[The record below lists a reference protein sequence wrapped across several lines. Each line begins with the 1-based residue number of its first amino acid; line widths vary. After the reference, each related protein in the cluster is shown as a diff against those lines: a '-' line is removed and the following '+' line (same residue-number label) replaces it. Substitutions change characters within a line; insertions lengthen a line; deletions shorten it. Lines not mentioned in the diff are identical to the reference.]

1 MYKTRNTGM
10 GNGVRGTGR
19 MGNVI
24 FRGKSS
30 KIPGNVVT
38 HSGECPQT
46 FRGMLLNIQ
55 RNVAK
60 HSRERWMSSNIQG
73 NVFKHS
79 GECPQTFWGV
89 SPNIPANIAKHSREC
104 PQIFRGMSVLLK
116 EIRTEG
122 QFKISFCCFLCFVQ
136 IKRIRRQ
143 GSPRFSCVTPVVES
157 FPHTFFELWLVVS
170 YWAVSHI
177 ESSEASRM

>member
-1 MYKTRNTGM
+1 MSLN
-10 GNGVRGTGR
+10 
-19 MGNVI
+19 
-24 FRGKSS
+24 
-30 KIPGNVVT
+30 IPG
-38 HSGECPQT
+38 
-46 FRGMLLNIQ
+46 
-55 RNVAK
+55 NVAK
-60 HSRERWMSSNIQG
+60 HSEECRQTFRG
-73 NVFKHS
+73 TLNVVKHS
-79 GECPQTFWGV
+79 GECPQTFWRV
-89 SPNIPANIAKHSREC
+89 SPNIPTNIAKHSREC

-116 EIRTEG
+116 EIRTQG
-122 QFKISFCCFLCFVQ
+122 QFKISSCCFLCLVQ